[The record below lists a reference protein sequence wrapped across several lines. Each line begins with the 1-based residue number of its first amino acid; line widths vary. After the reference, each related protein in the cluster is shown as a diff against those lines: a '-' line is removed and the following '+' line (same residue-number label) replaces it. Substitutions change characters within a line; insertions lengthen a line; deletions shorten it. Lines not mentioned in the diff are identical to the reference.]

1 LNQPRLGA
9 GSESTV
15 TLNFTPELFAAGPG
29 DWLQALIPI
38 AFFVVWII
46 SAIARGLGQAADQQ
60 QAPRPTPP
68 APRRDVAARNATPE
82 ELADFLRQFGGQ
94 PPPAPE
100 SRSAQEAP
108 RRERK
113 RERKQEPKTI
123 AERRLRSDLEQ
134 RHATVVHSRLEG
146 DHLHSHAVREEL
158 TTQDAGATR
167 PQVATRIRS
176 ALPIVGSLSKQQL
189 VRAFVLGQVLRRPG
203 SSIGDMADPLGLP
216 PRAAD

>member
-1 LNQPRLGA
+1 MTSL
-9 GSESTV
+9 S
-15 TLNFTPELFAAGPG
+15 PECLFAAGVG

-60 QAPRPTPP
+60 QAPRPNQPG
-68 APRRDVAARNATPE
+68 PRPQLAARNATPE

-94 PPPAPE
+94 PQSQTPPEP
-100 SRSAQEAP
+100 RSAQEP
-108 RRERK
+108 SRRERK
-113 RERKQEPKTI
+113 RERKQEPKTV

-134 RHATVVHSRLEG
+134 RHGTVVHSRLEG

-158 TTQDAGATR
+158 TVQDAGASR
-167 PQVATRIRS
+167 PMVAARVRS
-176 ALPIVGSLSKQQL
+176 ALPVVGSLSKQQL

-203 SSIGDMADPLGLP
+203 ASIGDMADPLGLP
-216 PRAAD
+216 PRASN